1 MRCVGWKPDT
11 SIVPSV
17 AIVRSHIVLVPV
29 TT

>member
-11 SIVPSV
+11 SIVPSLSME
-17 AIVRSHIVLVPV
+17 RSHIVLVPV